1 MTQSILVKMED
12 KNFKFLRHTEVKEVV
27 IDNGETVSAEVDLED
42 YTMMAIMMPAAF
54 TGTAITFQASDV
66 SGGTFYEVMDGAG
79 NAVSLVVS
87 NEEIIS
93 ITEAKKDALAPLRFL
108 KLVSG
113 SSEGAKRTLKL
124 LLKR

>member
-27 IDNGETVSAEVDLED
+27 IDNGETVSGEVDLED
-42 YTMMAIMMPAAF
+42 YTAVAVMMPAAF

-66 SGGTFYEVMDGAG
+66 SGGTFYEVTDGAG
-79 NAVSLVVS
+79 AAVSVVVS

-93 ITEAKKDALAPLRFL
+93 ITEAKKEALAPLRFI

-113 SSEGAKRTLKL
+113 STEGAERTLKL